1 MNSINRLSFYL
12 VVSLFL
18 VANVAGGRASP
29 CSAIFKKWEG
39 TINSPD
45 YPQAYPNST
54 SCTWYIISPGQNV
67 ASLTIVVR
75 DLDMEQDL
83 KCLMETFGPC
93 CTRSWLSLPFEDI
106 GSTPSNVQLCGHN
119 ETLRQREFTINN
131 PGKSIHIKFHSVGNQ
146 NMRRG
151 FQLHYTFNPRQ
162 RVGCAE
168 NEIQCDNGK
177 CVLPIW
183 RCDGISHCID
193 GADEA
198 NCPKLNQKRIEES
211 RCNNLYHI
219 ECGPLD
225 SGCYNNHTQ
234 RCDGHRDCRQSGLD
248 EDGCGGCSPGSMP
261 CYTHGCYRIS
271 QTCDGIPDCQDY
283 TDEADCGFCPH
294 GQVECGSQPGK
305 CYSPY
310 LDRCN
315 GILDCPLGE
324 DEMDCEPNCRE
335 SIACANGHGCFRP
348 SERCNYVED
357 CEDGSDEMHCKHESD
372 YMRDTFGC
380 GSGGTIAERL
390 WCDGV
395 DDCGDGSDEQGCIRN
410 SVITAAIMGSLLCG
424 LLLVIAV
431 GCTCRLYSLSLKGLG
446 GSSSSGSSSNAQLQ
460 SASAASQTTST
471 SPRSCATALPS
482 IPTLPGDE
490 EFYFR
495 EPPPAY
501 SVAVGDAPPPPPAC
515 VYPFAINSINPNGSQ
530 PRVHS
535 GHDRNRRSRRHGSGR
550 RHSRGCANA
559 GQPGAPQGPQG
570 AGDFPGDFPG
580 DLPPLPPYT
589 PAPAPCPPCPMSSLP
604 PYTPT
609 AEERPEAAAPAA
621 PTPQF
626 APPPSV
632 KVMASLLR
640 AINRGSEPV
649 SEESTSDAAALVETP
664 PTSPSPTP
672 SVSSSQESFA

>member
-198 NCPKLNQKRIEES
+198 NCPKLNQKRIE
-211 RCNNLYHI
+211 
-219 ECGPLD
+219 
-225 SGCYNNHTQ
+225 
-234 RCDGHRDCRQSGLD
+234 
-248 EDGCGGCSPGSMP
+248 
-261 CYTHGCYRIS
+261 
-271 QTCDGIPDCQDY
+271 
-283 TDEADCGFCPH
+283 GFCPH